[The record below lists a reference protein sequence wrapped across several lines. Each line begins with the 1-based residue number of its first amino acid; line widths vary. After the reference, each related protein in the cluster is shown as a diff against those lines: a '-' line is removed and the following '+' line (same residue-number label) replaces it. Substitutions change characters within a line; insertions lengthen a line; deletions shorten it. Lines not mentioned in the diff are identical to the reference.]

1 MSENNSIEASNEL
14 IHWLKMLSL
23 PFWAKLLLGLGI
35 LGAMCG
41 ASWLLVIGL
50 HGQNSENIASGV
62 TMLTIGMPISLI
74 VIAMI
79 FGQGGEKKLRELTQE
94 VLEVDIYK
102 AILSNVRENNTDDTQ
117 QFVELKKSFH
127 GCACDYA
134 LVIRKL
140 EGQKKRLDFK
150 VELNVHK
157 ANVVFWIPENL
168 TKQVNWQDTWL
179 QQKQSSLLGAEN
191 EGYMRNKHVAEQ
203 LQDGKIL
210 RKGFVFI
217 KQLDPDFLLK
227 PSERLYFSQDFA
239 FFVRSL
245 IEAEII
251 NE

>member
-1 MSENNSIEASNEL
+1 MSENNSIQASNEL

-23 PFWAKLLLGLGI
+23 PTWAKWLLGIGM

-41 ASWLLVIGL
+41 ASWLLIYGL
-50 HGQNSENIASGV
+50 ANQDSENIASGV

-94 VLEVDIYK
+94 VLEDDIDK
-102 AILSNVRENNTDDTQ
+102 AILSNIREKNTDDTQ
-117 QFVELKKSFH
+117 QLVELKKTFN
-127 GCACDYA
+127 GCVCEYS
-134 LVIRKL
+134 LTIRNL
-140 EGQKKRLDFK
+140 GGQKKQLDFK

-157 ANVVFWIPENL
+157 ANVVIWASENSI
-168 TKQVNWQDTWL
+168 KQTNWQAEWL
-179 QQKQSSLLGAEN
+179 RQKQSCLVGAEN
-191 EGYMRNKHVAEQ
+191 EGYKRNEHVAEQ
-203 LQDGKIL
+203 MRNGQVF
-210 RKGFVFI
+210 RQGFVFI

-227 PSERLYFSQDFA
+227 PTDRLYFSQDFA

-245 IEAEII
+245 IETEFI